1 MCLIYDKEMPMM
13 YKHDMKQTFIVKIS
27 SCQNGTWQGK
37 IVWAEENR
45 SQHFRSTLEMIRL
58 IDEATKAVSES
69 QVQKA
74 SNE

>member
-1 MCLIYDKEMPMM
+1 MEN
-13 YKHDMKQTFIVKIS
+13 KHDMKQTFIVKIS
-27 SCQNGTWQGK
+27 DCQNGTWQGK

-58 IDEATKAVSES
+58 IDEATKAVSEQ
-69 QVQKA
+69 QVKKV